1 MVLWRCDVSPR
12 GHIGG
17 RRKTV
22 SGELQMAKKL
32 GVNQEQISRLEGR
45 MDLHISTLRRT
56 IQAMGGELELLA
68 RFPGAPAVKLS
79 GFSDLDS

>member
-1 MVLWRCDVSPR
+1 
-12 GHIGG
+12 
-17 RRKTV
+17 
-22 SGELQMAKKL
+22 MAKKL